1 MDVVELKGSFDESF
15 ESFKIGIVIS
25 RWNSFVTNQLYKG
38 ALQALEQHGIGDDQV
53 VAAYCPGSYEIPLTA
68 EKLVEKEAIDGVIA
82 LGAVIR
88 GETSHFDYICSTV
101 NEGIAVLNRKYGK
114 PVTFGVLTTE
124 TVQQALERAGIKAG
138 NKGGEAALAL
148 LEMLSLVDKIKDQ

>member
-1 MDVVELKGSFDESF
+1 MDVVELKGSFEESF
-15 ESFKIGIVIS
+15 ESLKIGIVIS
-25 RWNSFVTNQLYKG
+25 RWNSFVTSQLYKG
-38 ALQALEQHGIGDDQV
+38 ALQALEQHGIGDGQV
-53 VAAYCPGSYEIPLTA
+53 LAVYCPGAYEIPLTA
-68 EKLVEKEAIDGVIA
+68 EKLIEKEDIDGVVA

-88 GETSHFDYICSTV
+88 GETPHFDYICNTV

-124 TVQQALERAGIKAG
+124 TVQQALERAGIKSG

-148 LEMLSLVDKIKDQ
+148 LEMLSLVDKIRHH